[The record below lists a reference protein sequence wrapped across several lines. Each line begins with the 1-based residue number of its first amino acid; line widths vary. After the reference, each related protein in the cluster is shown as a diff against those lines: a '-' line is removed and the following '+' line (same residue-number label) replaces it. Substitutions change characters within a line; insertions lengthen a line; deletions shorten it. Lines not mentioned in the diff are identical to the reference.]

1 MGGGSK
7 FLDSFKSLDMYGTG
21 SQIGIRG
28 TEKSNSVLGSIITL
42 CALFASIYLTSES
55 FGNMVNQTNPT
66 ITRETLFNIH
76 KLQVDS
82 SSLSISLAFFKP
94 LNNNTP
100 NLAISD
106 KTNDY
111 SYIQKFYNLNYTC
124 YNCTGIKKKSVV
136 IQNMTGCSLF
146 CPMNTIFE
154 SLEVGDTFNNSIYP
168 SPDFIVDIQ
177 EKSMLV
183 NSSITKKTFQ
193 NINISSFSRSES
205 NNILNLFQNYSFS
218 FPDNFS
224 ATILDEDEN
233 NKTANVTFSLT
244 IPINSRPAP
253 PSSGGNNNSNQPSQN
268 TNQTGSNPPKNTN
281 QSGSNQSTQNTNQTG
296 SNPPQNTNQS
306 GSNNSNQPLP
316 PKNRTNKMQRR
327 NLQSTNP
334 SNSGKSK

>member
-1 MGGGSK
+1 M
-7 FLDSFKSLDMYGTG
+7 
-21 SQIGIRG
+21 
-28 TEKSNSVLGSIITL
+28 
-42 CALFASIYLTSES
+42 
-55 FGNMVNQTNPT
+55 
-66 ITRETLFNIH
+66 
-76 KLQVDS
+76 
-82 SSLSISLAFFKP
+82 
-94 LNNNTP
+94 
-100 NLAISD
+100 AISD

-218 FPDNFS
+218 FPDNLIWCTIFLQNEPSIYLLLIILILWMASIS
-224 ATILDEDEN
+224 AYAFDYKTGFQCLFFLSFLHVLLELPLNIVSIKGIIFELFN
-233 NKTANVTFSLT
+233 YSNKK
-244 IPINSRPAP
+244 IPA
-253 PSSGGNNNSNQPSQN
+253 
-268 TNQTGSNPPKNTN
+268 K
-281 QSGSNQSTQNTNQTG
+281 
-296 SNPPQNTNQS
+296 
-306 GSNNSNQPLP
+306 
-316 PKNRTNKMQRR
+316 
-327 NLQSTNP
+327 
-334 SNSGKSK
+334 